1 MNSQRLLA
9 ISHSLADELQTVGL
23 LDLMRTLSDQLRE
36 AINSPSES
44 TQRVVQS
51 SRAALATK
59 LREATSNSMSPGMR
73 VDLGAL
79 KINERTPV
87 SELIGVGLLS
97 RLDTAFDSGGGYVS
111 VGSLDQIEQLA
122 EDIQGLY
129 TALEQL
135 NSSAKA
141 LALRT
146 EELEPGE
153 SVVGFTIPREA
164 VDEELD
170 RLQKE
175 VLFFGRLISMVAE
188 VVEGSSGDPV
198 KVRSLQSSDFAIDLA
213 TNVSVAAGIA
223 TAVEYLVR
231 GLKKLKDIRGV
242 KDKMQELGFEQGL
255 LDELDKKGE
264 AAIDA
269 EIEEIDAKIFQDHK
283 IINDE
288 GRVNELRTG
297 ISLRLRGLAARLE
310 RGYSVEVRTQLSA
323 EPTKDEEQKGA
334 AISSLSQ
341 VRFERTTPLLQLTDG
356 EKELAADGE
365 KELASPKKTPTK
377 KPGRKRTSTPIPNG
391 RA

>member
-9 ISHSLADELQTVGL
+9 ISNSLADELQTVGL

-283 IINDE
+283 INDE

-365 KELASPKKTPTK
+365 KELASPKKTPAK

>member
-1 MNSQRLLA
+1 MNSQRLLS
-9 ISHSLADELQTVGL
+9 ISTLLADELQTVDLLGL
-23 LDLMRTLSDQLRE
+23 MSTLSTQLQD

-44 TQRVVQS
+44 TQRAVQS
-51 SRAALATK
+51 TREDLATK

-97 RLDTAFDSGGGYVS
+97 RLDKTFDTGGGYVS
-111 VGSLDQIEQLA
+111 VSSLDQINQLV
-122 EDIQGLY
+122 EDVNWLH

-135 NSSAKA
+135 NSGAKG

-146 EELEPGE
+146 EQLNPGE

-175 VLFFGRLISMVAE
+175 VLFFGSLVSMVAE
-188 VVEGSSGDPV
+188 VVEVSSGSPV
-198 KVRSLQSSDFAIDLA
+198 KVRSLQSSDFAIDLV
-213 TNVSVAAGIA
+213 TNISVAAGLA

-231 GLKKLKDIRGV
+231 GLKKLNAIRVV
-242 KDKMQELGFEQGL
+242 KDQMQGLGFEQEF
-255 LDELDKKGE
+255 LDKLDKKGE

-269 EIEEIDAKIFQDHK
+269 EIEEINIKIFQDHK
-283 IINDE
+283 INDE

-297 ISLRLRGLAARLE
+297 ISLRLGGLAARLE
-310 RGYSVEVRTQLSA
+310 RGYSVEVRTELPA
-323 EPTKDEEQKGA
+323 KPTEDEEQKGA
-334 AISSLSQ
+334 VISALSQ
-341 VRFERTTPLLQLTDG
+341 VRFERTTPLLKLTDG
-356 EKELAADGE
+356 EEE
-365 KELASPKKTPTK
+365 PASSPTE
-377 KPGRKRTSTPIPNG
+377 
-391 RA
+391 